1 MCYSRRKSTQFC
13 NINIA
18 IRGIFVFQTAIIIIF
33 NTNLPMSVLFF
44 AFAGT
49 APRAATNREAKAN
62 YNKKKQEE
70 L

>member
-33 NTNLPMSVLFF
+33 NTKL
-44 AFAGT
+44 
-49 APRAATNREAKAN
+49 AAL
-62 YNKKKQEE
+62 KQMEINITGNSDSQTTKC
-70 L
+70 LTLQRFQ

>member
-33 NTNLPMSVLFF
+33 NTNLAQNVQIERNI
-44 AFAGT
+44 AGNCDSQS
-49 APRAATNREAKAN
+49 TNHLTLQRF
-62 YNKKKQEE
+62 Q
-70 L
+70 

>member
-33 NTNLPMSVLFF
+33 NTNLAQNVQI
-44 AFAGT
+44 
-49 APRAATNREAKAN
+49 E
-62 YNKKKQEE
+62 
-70 L
+70 